1 MEPLLIALALAG
13 GVCAGVLVEHGRRR
27 GRIGDA
33 EREAQRI
40 LEDARRQAD
49 AQVKEARVTA
59 REDLLAQR
67 TEQEEQSRVSC
78 PSRVGHADLLGS
90 SVASP
95 RLPAGSGGHV
105 GSLARIVFP

>member
-13 GVCAGVLVEHGRRR
+13 GACAGVLVEHGRRR

-40 LEDARRQAD
+40 LEDGRRQAD

-59 REDLLAQR
+59 RE
-67 TEQEEQSRVSC
+67 
-78 PSRVGHADLLGS
+78 
-90 SVASP
+90 
-95 RLPAGSGGHV
+95 
-105 GSLARIVFP
+105 